1 MTRFAHNKFAIIT
14 ILLLLVSQSTYAQS
28 SRSKDKEKDKDKDG
42 ANSVQLEVRLS
53 KAEEGLLKEYMD
65 VAKEYLKN
73 GDHAEALTVL
83 KKVEHI
89 NPKLDGLKQEMARIN
104 EVLMQDNDFK
114 FDLDV
119 SKFWGNPVCEVTE
132 GP

>member
-83 KKVEHI
+83 KK
-89 NPKLDGLKQEMARIN
+89 
-104 EVLMQDNDFK
+104 
-114 FDLDV
+114 
-119 SKFWGNPVCEVTE
+119 
-132 GP
+132 